1 MRSKTTTASVPGGLL
16 AVYRPD
22 LRDALDRAGV
32 PAYRY
37 DQVYEHMVR
46 RPLQPFAQ
54 ASALPPEIRRALDAL
69 EASYLAPVESRTA
82 SDGTSKLLLRARDG
96 ALLEAVMM
104 PYQKRVTLCISSQ
117 AGCPVGCVFCA
128 TGALG
133 FRRNLCAAE
142 IVDQARAV
150 SALALDEGRRISNIV
165 YMGMG
170 EPLLNLQAVLDSIR
184 VFTDP
189 KGMALA
195 HRALSVSTVG
205 IPSGI
210 IRLANAEPQ
219 VNLAL
224 SLHAADDATRA
235 RLIPRKHLH
244 PLAEILTAA
253 WQHFAIT
260 RRKLLVEYVLLRGV
274 NDSVEDAKKLAG
286 LLRGHVVAVNLLVWN
301 PVAGLAPSNLLATPA
316 GKPRREGPHSS
327 PADRGTRVVG
337 GLAAR
342 DPGPRRGTDPG
353 AADSRFS
360 RFQPSPPAAVAAFRE
375 TLLASHIETVV
386 RRSKGADIQAACGQL
401 AARSVSAAAPS
412 EE

>member
-1 MRSKTTTASVPGGLL
+1 ML
-16 AVYRPD
+16 ALYRPD

-32 PAYRY
+32 PGYRY
-37 DQVYEHMVR
+37 DQVYEHLIR

-54 ASALPPEIRRALDAL
+54 ASALPADIRHALDAL
-69 EASYLAPVESRTA
+69 EASYLAPVESQTA
-82 SDGTSKLLLRARDG
+82 SDGTIKLLLRARDG

-133 FRRNLCAAE
+133 FRRNLAAAE

-150 SALALDEGRRISNIV
+150 TALALDEGRQISNIV

-224 SLHAADDATRA
+224 SLHAADDGTRA

-253 WQHFAIT
+253 WQHFSIT
-260 RRKLLVEYVLLRGV
+260 HRKLLVEYVLLRGV

-301 PVAGLAPSNLLATPA
+301 PVAGLAPGSLLEAPA
-316 GKPRREGPHSS
+316 NKPRREGAHPGQ
-327 PADRGTRVVG
+327 ADRGARATG

-342 DPGPRRGTDPG
+342 DLGLGRGTDPG
-353 AADSRFS
+353 VAQSRFF
-360 RFQPSPPAAVAAFRE
+360 RFQPSLPAAVAAFRE
-375 TLLASHIETVV
+375 TLLESHIETVV
-386 RRSKGADIQAACGQL
+386 RRSKGAEIQAACGQL
-401 AARSVSAAAPS
+401 AARSASTAVLR

>member
-1 MRSKTTTASVPGGLL
+1 MRSQATTASVPGGLL
-16 AVYRPD
+16 ALYRPD

-37 DQVYEHMVR
+37 DQVYEHMIR

-54 ASALPPEIRRALDAL
+54 ASALPADIRHALDAL

-82 SDGTSKLLLRARDG
+82 SDGTVKLLLRARDG

-104 PYQKRVTLCISSQ
+104 PYQKRVTLCLSSQ

-133 FRRNLCAAE
+133 FRRNLCTAE

-224 SLHAADDATRA
+224 SLHAADDGTRA

-253 WQHFAIT
+253 WEHFAIT

-274 NDSVEDAKKLAG
+274 NDSVEHAKKLAG

-301 PVAGLAPSNLLATPA
+301 PVAGLAPGNLLDAPA
-316 GKPRREGPHSS
+316 GKPRREGPHSG
-327 PADRGTRVVG
+327 PADRGARASSG
-337 GLAAR
+337 FAAR
-342 DPGPRRGTDPG
+342 DIGPGRGTDPG
-353 AADSRFS
+353 AAESRFS

-401 AARSVSAAAPS
+401 AARSASAAVTR

>member
-1 MRSKTTTASVPGGLL
+1 MRKQETTDSLPGGLL
-16 AVYRPD
+16 ALYRPD

-37 DQVYEHMVR
+37 DQVYEHLVR
-46 RPLQPFAQ
+46 RPLQPFVQ
-54 ASALPPEIRRALDAL
+54 ASALPADIRQALDSL
-69 EASYLAPVESRTA
+69 EASYLAPVETRTA
-82 SDGTSKLLLRARDG
+82 SDGTTKLLLRARDG
-96 ALLEAVMM
+96 ALLETVMM

-133 FRRNLCAAE
+133 FRRNLCTAE

-184 VFTDP
+184 IFTDP
-189 KGMALA
+189 KGMAVA

-210 IRLANAEPQ
+210 IRLANTEPQ

-224 SLHAADDATRA
+224 SLHAADDYTRA
-235 RLIPRKHLH
+235 RLIPKKYLH
-244 PLAEILTAA
+244 PLAEILMAA

-260 RRKLLVEYVLLRGV
+260 HRKLLVEYVLLRGV
-274 NDSVEDAKKLAG
+274 NDSIDHAKRLAG

-301 PVAGLAPSNLLATPA
+301 PVAGLAAGSLLDPPA
-316 GKPRREGPHSS
+316 GKPPREGTNLSS
-327 PADRGTRVVG
+327 TERALRGSRNPT
-337 GLAAR
+337 AR
-342 DPGPRRGTDPG
+342 DPGPGRGSDSG
-353 AADSRFS
+353 GADSRFS
-360 RFQPSPPAAVAAFRE
+360 RFQPSLPATVAAFRE
-375 TLLASHIETVV
+375 TLLEAHIETVV

-401 AARSVSAAAPS
+401 AARASSAAEPK

>member
-1 MRSKTTTASVPGGLL
+1 VRNEATTDSIPGGLL
-16 AVYRPD
+16 ALYRPD

-37 DQVYEHMVR
+37 DQVYEHLVR
-46 RPLQPFAQ
+46 RPLQAFAQ
-54 ASALPPEIRRALDAL
+54 ATALPADIRHTLDGL

-82 SDGTSKLLLRARDG
+82 SDGTVKLLLRARDG

-128 TGALG
+128 TGAMG

-142 IVDQARAV
+142 IIDQARAV
-150 SALALDEGRRISNIV
+150 SALALTEGRRISNVV

-170 EPLLNLQAVLDSIR
+170 EPFLNLQAVLDSIR
-184 VFTDP
+184 ILTDP

-195 HRALSVSTVG
+195 HRAISVSTVG

-210 IRLANAEPQ
+210 LRLAATEPQ

-224 SLHAADDATRA
+224 SLHAADDHTRA
-235 RLIPRKHLH
+235 RLIPKKHLH

-260 RRKLLVEYVLLRGV
+260 HRKLLVEYVLLRGV
-274 NDSVEDAKKLAG
+274 NDSVEHAKRLAG
-286 LLRGHVVAVNLLVWN
+286 LLRGHVVAVNLLAWN
-301 PVAGLAPSNLLATPA
+301 PVTGLAPGNLLDAPA
-316 GKPRREGPHSS
+316 GKPRREEPNSG
-327 PADRGTRVVG
+327 PADRGARG
-337 GLAAR
+337 SRSFAAR
-342 DPGPRRGTDPG
+342 DLGLGRGSDPG
-353 AADSRFS
+353 AVESRFT
-360 RFQPSPPAAVAAFRE
+360 RFQPSLPATVAAFRE
-375 TLLASHIETVV
+375 TLLEAHIETVI

-401 AARSVSAAAPS
+401 AARSEAGGAPPR
-412 EE
+412 E

>member
-1 MRSKTTTASVPGGLL
+1 MLSKTTTASVPGGLL
-16 AVYRPD
+16 GVYRPD

-37 DQVYEHMVR
+37 DQVYEHLVR

-54 ASALPPEIRRALDAL
+54 ASALPPDIRRVLDAL

-82 SDGTSKLLLRARDG
+82 SDGTIKLLLRARDG

-104 PYQKRVTLCISSQ
+104 PYQRRVTLCISSQ

-170 EPLLNLQAVLDSIR
+170 EPLLNLQPVLDSIR

-205 IPSGI
+205 IPGGI

-224 SLHAADDATRA
+224 SLHAADDGTRA

-253 WQHFAIT
+253 WQHFSIT

-301 PVAGLAPSNLLATPA
+301 PVAGLAPGNLLDAPA

-327 PADRGTRVVG
+327 PADRGARVAG

-342 DPGPRRGTDPG
+342 DLGPRRGTDAG
-353 AADSRFS
+353 VAESRFS

-401 AARSVSAAAPS
+401 AAQSVSAAVPR

>member
-1 MRSKTTTASVPGGLL
+1 MRSPAATDSAPGGLL
-16 AVYRPD
+16 ALYRPD
-22 LRDALDRAGV
+22 LHDALDRAGV
-32 PAYRY
+32 PGYRY
-37 DQVYEHMVR
+37 DQVYEHLLR

-54 ASALPPEIRRALDAL
+54 ASALPVDITQALDAL
-69 EASYLAPVESRTA
+69 EASYLAPVESQTA
-82 SDGTSKLLLRARDG
+82 SDGTIKLLLRARDG

-189 KGMALA
+189 KGVALA

-224 SLHAADDATRA
+224 SLHAADDGTRA

-244 PLAEILTAA
+244 PLAEILAAA

-260 RRKLLVEYVLLRGV
+260 HRKLLVEYVLLRGV
-274 NDSVEDAKKLAG
+274 NDSVEQAKQLAG

-301 PVAGLAPSNLLATPA
+301 PVAGLAPGNLLDAPA
-316 GKPRREGPHSS
+316 GKPRREGPQSG
-327 PADRGTRVVG
+327 PADRGARVSG
-337 GLAAR
+337 GFAAR
-342 DPGPRRGTDPG
+342 DLSPGRGTQPG
-353 AADSRFS
+353 AAESRFS

-375 TLLASHIETVV
+375 TLLESHIETVV

-401 AARSVSAAAPS
+401 AARSASAAVPH